1 MKRAL
6 APGALFAEMVWAI
19 EAATANLKACRQTR
33 SQSPVLEFYAH
44 TIQNNVLT
52 VWKSLQNACEEV
64 EVNYDNFRLTLAL
77 RSGFSFKSEILKSL
91 NSSLLQCRGDFEVL
105 YDFKHREKLSDKVVD
120 SLLAVSRTSL
130 LEECQRKKRILPLPY
145 NYKYFVQHTNRMI
158 ADGYIPTEVDV
169 LYSYSPTIG
178 LDNHMIR
185 MGKIRYDVMELPGHR
200 IFRRRWADFFRNTA
214 VVVFLID
221 LCELCD
227 TAFYSGHLKN
237 KTISIYERLVQNDLL
252 SRVGFILLFN
262 KKDAFEDMARGFDFK
277 QLSSNL
283 RSSQDALSFYR
294 TTFMAAS
301 PPKRSFHHV
310 VSLINAPSIGMMLA
324 ESLGR
329 VLKSNAQST
338 TIN

>member
-1 MKRAL
+1 MCVFIIHQEPIRESY
-6 APGALFAEMVWAI
+6 FS
-19 EAATANLKACRQTR
+19 RQTR

-64 EVNYDNFRLTLAL
+64 EVNYDNF
-77 RSGFSFKSEILKSL
+77 
-91 NSSLLQCRGDFEVL
+91 RGDFEVL